1 VYVLDGPNLSA
12 FRNKDVNAMP
22 AVPVPVPVPV
32 FGMAR
37 WPATEPMAPTRLD
50 AGHHRVGAREEQ
62 GGVHELVHRR
72 DPGEEHDDSRK
83 YPLPRTAF
91 QTAPVDR
98 PLGVPKSDQFAHS
111 RDPERE
117 IPTKTRGAAKN
128 VGVHDDDRG

>member
-1 VYVLDGPNLSA
+1 MPVTIASGPARRKAACTSWST
-12 FRNKDVNAMP
+12 VGT
-22 AVPVPVPVPV
+22 PVK
-32 FGMAR
+32 
-37 WPATEPMAPTRLD
+37 
-50 AGHHRVGAREEQ
+50 
-62 GGVHELVHRR
+62 
-72 DPGEEHDDSRK
+72 EHDDSRK